1 MVGESAVASG
11 VRRIEAV
18 TGEAAL
24 RHVGREEAALRESAG
39 LLKIPPLELPARIQ
53 KLLDDQKQLEKQLAQ
68 LEARNARS
76 RAEELVASARQVAG
90 VAVLAARLDGLDP
103 DGLRSVVDL
112 LRERLGPGIICVGS
126 AVDGK
131 VNLIAAVSKDLTA
144 RFPAGKL
151 VQEVAKV
158 VGGGGGGR
166 PDLAQAGGKDP
177 EKLDAALAL
186 VPGWV
191 ERTARG

>member
-1 MVGESAVASG
+1 
-11 VRRIEAV
+11 
-18 TGEAAL
+18 
-24 RHVGREEAALRESAG
+24 
-39 LLKIPPLELPARIQ
+39 
-53 KLLDDQKQLEKQLAQ
+53 
-68 LEARNARS
+68 
-76 RAEELVASARQVAG
+76 
-90 VAVLAARLDGLDP
+90 
-103 DGLRSVVDL
+103 
-112 LRERLGPGIICVGS
+112 
-126 AVDGK
+126 
-131 VNLIAAVSKDLTA
+131 
-144 RFPAGKL
+144 